1 MGCLFYSEQLH
12 FSFCLLSPGPLPSFH
27 LLSSVV
33 LLLCPSLSR
42 SIPLTLRLR
51 SESADRAGKDRVRT
65 SSLKSDRPVLQ
76 LHSWGAANLSW
87 PTAACKPN
95 TPSVWRKKEREMHN
109 KTKKEMQN
117 RTGSMWML
125 HALDMGAVQAVQA
138 EAWPGL
144 KLGWRDINVKR
155 RGQGR
160 SCPITLYLVT
170 AIRPQNNRGGKD

>member
-1 MGCLFYSEQLH
+1 MEKEEEEGSVTEAAAVLWHGSACA
-12 FSFCLLSPGPLPSFH
+12 CVVPLMQ
-27 LLSSVV
+27 
-33 LLLCPSLSR
+33 
-42 SIPLTLRLR
+42 TLPHVQGGGILIHQI
-51 SESADRAGKDRVRT
+51 ADT
-65 SSLKSDRPVLQ
+65 
-76 LHSWGAANLSW
+76 H
-87 PTAACKPN
+87 
-95 TPSVWRKKEREMHN
+95 
-109 KTKKEMQN
+109 
-117 RTGSMWML
+117 TGSMWML